1 MTLFKTLN
9 TRLSDYFTEKR
20 LKNLFM
26 FLFVLS
32 LIPIIAL
39 CFFDYA
45 TGDDLLVG
53 SVVME
58 ARRNGLGFWGTTKA
72 IFTSI
77 YQYWLTFEGTWFS
90 EFLWRLEP
98 SVWGERVYTVTGFI
112 GLLALTVGPFL
123 LLKELLV
130 ELLKLSKN
138 SFLIFYFA
146 FEIILIQYMPST
158 KGGLYFYC
166 GMIMYTLSFGMA
178 CTAISWG
185 LRFIR
190 TGKKHL
196 LIFSSIVLTL
206 VGGMGYPDIMF
217 AGVTAFFIIVNAFVV
232 DKDRRKQTL
241 LLIIPL
247 VLLAIGFGV
256 SAIAPGNSVRGGE
269 SFSWSIGEVFMT
281 LLLSLKNGIVQIP
294 QYLISVRPLFIYYI
308 GLILFA
314 WARIDTS
321 KSLLKLDHPIIVTI
335 ELYLISSSTYAPE
348 MFVREGVDAGIS
360 GGVYN
365 TYYLV
370 FLMCTSL
377 ALIYVVGFIKAR
389 VADRCK
395 GVCDPSKI
403 SYCGKIPYMAFVV
416 LFILVFGRH
425 LVSNMFDYKCIT
437 FASSGRLADFVAQM
451 EERNA
456 ILNDPTITDP
466 VLPLMNDDQGP
477 YMHMAI
483 LEGEGDYTNYATA
496 LFYGKNSVIGMN
508 RDEWYERYE
517 ELYGQK

>member
-1 MTLFKTLN
+1 MNFLKTMN
-9 TRLSDYFTEKR
+9 IRLAGYFTEKR
-20 LKNLFM
+20 LKNLF
-26 FLFVLS
+26 LIVFVLS

-53 SVVME
+53 SVVMN
-58 ARRNGLGFWGTTKA
+58 ARRSGLGFFGTLNA
-72 IFTSI
+72 IFASV
-77 YQYWLTFEGTWFS
+77 YLRWMTFEGTWFS

-98 SVWGERVYTVTGFI
+98 SIWGERVYSITGFI
-112 GLLALTVGPFL
+112 GLLALTVGPFS

-138 SFLIFYFA
+138 AFLIFYFA
-146 FEIILIQYMPST
+146 FEIMLIQYMPST
-158 KGGLYFYC
+158 KGGLYFYS

-178 CTAISWG
+178 CTALSWG

-190 TGKKHL
+190 LGKSKL
-196 LIFSSIVLTL
+196 LILSAIIMAL

-217 AGVTAFFIIVNAFVV
+217 AGVSAFFIIVNSCAVSK
-232 DKDRRKQTL
+232 DKRNRAL
-241 LLIIPL
+241 LFALPLI
-247 VLLAIGFGV
+247 LLTIGVGI
-256 SAIAPGNSVRGGE
+256 SAAAPGNSVRGGA
-269 SFSWSIGEVFMT
+269 SFSWSLSEIMITPLLALKSGITQIG
-281 LLLSLKNGIVQIP
+281 
-294 QYLISVRPLFIYYI
+294 QYLLAVRMLFVYYI
-308 GLILFA
+308 GLVLFA
-314 WARIDTS
+314 WTKID
-321 KSLLKLDHPIIVTI
+321 LKNSVLSFEHPVIVSI
-335 ELYLISSSTYAPE
+335 ELYLISSATYAPE

-377 ALIYVVGFIKAR
+377 AIIYIIGFVKLKY
-389 VADRCK
+389 ADRCQGICNPTK
-395 GVCDPSKI
+395 LVF
-403 SYCGKIPYMAFVV
+403 YGKIPFVAFVV
-416 LFILVFGRH
+416 LFILLFGRH

-437 FASSGRLADFVAQM
+437 FATSGRLADFVVQM

-483 LEGEGDYTNYATA
+483 LEGEGDYTNHATA
-496 LFYGKNSVIGMN
+496 LFYGKNSVIGMD
-508 RDEWYERYE
+508 RDEWYERYK
-517 ELYGQK
+517 ELYGDK

>member
-1 MTLFKTLN
+1 MNSLKTLN
-9 TRLSDYFTEKR
+9 NRISAVFTEKR
-20 LKNLFM
+20 IKNTFLV
-26 FLFVLS
+26 LFVLS
-32 LIPIIAL
+32 LLPIIAL

-58 ARRNGLGFWGTTKA
+58 AKRNGLGFFDTMGA
-72 IFTSI
+72 IFHSI

-98 SVWGERVYTVTGFI
+98 SVWGERFYTITGFI
-112 GLLALTVGPFL
+112 GLAALTVGPFL
-123 LLKELLV
+123 LFKELLV
-130 ELLKLSKN
+130 ELLHLSKN
-138 SFLIFYFA
+138 AFLIFYSA
-146 FEIILIQYMPST
+146 FEIMLIQYMPST

-178 CTAISWG
+178 CTALSWG

-196 LIFSSIVLTL
+196 LILSAVFMTL
-206 VGGMGYPDIMF
+206 IGGMGYPDIMF
-217 AGVTAFFIIVNAFVV
+217 AGVSAFFVIVNAFVIS
-232 DKDRRKQTL
+232 KESRNRTL
-241 LLIIPL
+241 LILIPFILLII
-247 VLLAIGFGV
+247 GFGF
-256 SAIAPGNSVRGGE
+256 SAVAPGNSVRGGE
-269 SFSWSIGEVFMT
+269 SFSWSVSEVFMT
-281 LLLSLKNGIVQIP
+281 LLFSLKNGLTQIVQ
-294 QYLISVRPLFIYYI
+294 YLVTVRPLFIYFI

-314 WARIDTS
+314 WSRIDVS
-321 KSLLKLDHPIIVTI
+321 KSVLKFDHPVIVCI
-335 ELYLISSSTYAPE
+335 ELYLISSAVYAPE

-370 FLMCTSL
+370 FLMCTSF
-377 ALIYVVGFIKAR
+377 ALIYVVGFFKGR
-389 VADRCK
+389 FADKCQ
-395 GVCDPSKI
+395 GILEPSNMTQA
-403 SYCGKIPYMAFVV
+403 CKIPFMAFVV
-416 LFILVFGRH
+416 LFLLVFGRH
-425 LVSNMFDYKCIT
+425 MVSNMFDYKCIT
-437 FASSGRLADFVAQM
+437 FATSGRLADFVAQM

-456 ILNDPTITDP
+456 ILNDPSITDP